1 MAKWVHLL
9 PGAAQQSSTTDPA
22 CGDSTRAV
30 RREGKFCS
38 SKGAGREGRGGRST
52 TWHVMNGITGKAV
65 QVVDAETAVA
75 RKRVAARELEN
86 AIADDATTDEHRRFT
101 HCDL

>member
-1 MAKWVHLL
+1 
-9 PGAAQQSSTTDPA
+9 
-22 CGDSTRAV
+22 
-30 RREGKFCS
+30 
-38 SKGAGREGRGGRST
+38 
-52 TWHVMNGITGKAV
+52 MNEITGKAV

-86 AIADDATTDEHRRFT
+86 AIADDATTDKHRRFT